1 MSTFI
6 KRNVKLYFRDK
17 SAVFFSLLAVFIIIG
32 LYALFLGDV
41 WLGELPQMDGAR
53 FLMDSWLIA
62 GLLAV
67 TSVTT
72 TLGAFG
78 IMVEDK
84 TKKIAKDFYSAPI
97 KRSRITAGY
106 LLSVF
111 IIGVI
116 MSVVALV
123 LSEVYV
129 ILNGGELLGALAA
142 LKVFG
147 VILLATL
154 SNTALMCFV
163 VSFFKS
169 QNAYT
174 TASTIIGTLI
184 GFIAGIYLPIG
195 NLPEAVQTV
204 VKVFPVSHAASL
216 MRQTVMS
223 APIDASFAGAPQQA
237 LDRFNSMMGVSYQFG
252 DFAVTPLMS
261 IAFLIVTGLLFYG
274 LAMMNMAKK
283 RAL

>member
-6 KRNVKLYFRDK
+6 KRNVKLFFRDK

-41 WLGELPQMDGAR
+41 WLSEFPDAVGAR
-53 FLMDSWLIA
+53 FLMDSWLIS

-78 IMVEDK
+78 IMVDDK

-97 KRSRITAGY
+97 KRSRITGGY

-116 MSVVALV
+116 MSIVALV
-123 LSEVYV
+123 ISEVYV
-129 ILNGGELLGALAA
+129 FMNGGDLLSIAAA
-142 LKVFG
+142 LKVLG
-147 VILLATL
+147 IILLSTL
-154 SNTALMCFV
+154 SGTALMCLI

-169 QNAYT
+169 QNAFT

-184 GFIAGIYLPIG
+184 GFVAGIYLPIG
-195 NLPEAVQTV
+195 TLPEAVQTI
-204 VKVFPVSHAASL
+204 VKVFPVSHSAAL
-216 MRQTVMS
+216 LRQVVMN
-223 APIDASFAGAPQQA
+223 APMDITFAGAPQQA
-237 LDRFNSMMGVSYQFG
+237 LDEFNSMLGVSYTFG
-252 DFAVTPLMS
+252 DLSVTPLMS
-261 IAFLIVTGLLFYG
+261 IAFLAVTAILFYG
-274 LAMMNMAKK
+274 LAMLNMSRK
-283 RAL
+283 RA

>member
-6 KRNVKLYFRDK
+6 KRNVKLFFRDK

-41 WLGELPQMDGAR
+41 WLSEFSEADGAR
-53 FLMDSWLIA
+53 FLMDSWLIS

-84 TKKIAKDFYSAPI
+84 SRNIAKDFYSAPI
-97 KRSRITAGY
+97 KKSSITGGY
-106 LLSVF
+106 LFSVF

-116 MSVVALV
+116 MSIIALV
-123 LSEVYV
+123 ISEVYV
-129 ILNGGELLGALAA
+129 LLNGGELLSAGAA

-147 VILLATL
+147 IIMLSTL
-154 SNTALMCFV
+154 SSTALMCLI

-169 QNAYT
+169 QNAFT

-195 NLPEAVQTV
+195 TLPEAVQTI
-204 VKVFPVSHAASL
+204 VKGFPVSHSAAL
-216 MRQTVMS
+216 LRQVVMN
-223 APIDASFAGAPQQA
+223 APMDVTFAGAPQQT
-237 LDRFNSMMGVSYQFG
+237 LDEFNSMLGVSYTFG
-252 DFAVTPLMS
+252 DFSVTPLMS
-261 IAFLIVTGLLFYG
+261 IAFLVITAILFYG
-274 LAMMNMAKK
+274 LAMLNMGKK
-283 RAL
+283 RV

>member
-1 MSTFI
+1 MTTFI
-6 KRNVKLYFRDK
+6 KRNLKLFFRDK
-17 SAVFFSLLAVFIIIG
+17 SAVFFSLLAVIIIIG

-41 WLGELPQMDGAR
+41 WLEDLSDVSGAR

-97 KRSRITAGY
+97 KRSSITGGY
-106 LLSVF
+106 LFSVV

-116 MSVVALV
+116 MSIVALV
-123 LSEVYV
+123 LSEIYV
-129 ILNGGELLGALAA
+129 VANGGLLIGAVAA
-142 LKVFG
+142 IKVFG
-147 VILLATL
+147 IILLATL
-154 SNTALMCFV
+154 SNTALMCFI

-169 QNAYT
+169 QNAYA

-184 GFIAGIYLPIG
+184 GFVAGIYLPIG

-204 VKVFPVSHAASL
+204 VKVFPISHAAVL
-216 MRQTVMS
+216 LRQVVMGV
-223 APIDASFAGAPQQA
+223 PIDVSFAGAPQEA
-237 LDRFNSMMGVSYQFG
+237 LDSFNSMLGISYKFG
-252 DFAVTPLMS
+252 DFTVTPLMS
-261 IAFLIVTGLLFYG
+261 IAYLVLTGALFYG
-274 LAMMNMAKK
+274 LAMMKMAKK
-283 RAL
+283 RV

>member
-6 KRNVKLYFRDK
+6 KRNVKLFFRDK

-41 WLGELPQMDGAR
+41 WLSEFPSVDGAR
-53 FLMDSWLIA
+53 FLIDSWLIA

-72 TLGAFG
+72 TLGAFC

-84 TKKIAKDFYSAPI
+84 SKKIAKDFYSAPI
-97 KRSRITAGY
+97 KRRSITGGY

-116 MSVVALV
+116 MSIVALV
-123 LSEVYV
+123 LSEIYV
-129 ILNGGELLGALAA
+129 LLNGGELLAAVAA

-147 VILLATL
+147 IILLATL
-154 SNTALMCFV
+154 SNTALMCFI

-169 QNAYT
+169 QNAYA

-195 NLPEAVQTV
+195 TLPEAVQTV
-204 VKVFPVSHAASL
+204 VKVFPVSHAAAL
-216 MRQTVMS
+216 FRQIVMD
-223 APIDASFAGAPQQA
+223 APIDASFTGVPQEA
-237 LDRFNSMMGVSYQFG
+237 LDGFNSMMGVSYQFG
-252 DFAVTPLMS
+252 DFTVTPLMS
-261 IAFLIVTGLLFYG
+261 IAFLVVTGILFYG
-274 LAMMNMAKK
+274 LAMMNMARKQV
-283 RAL
+283 

>member
-6 KRNVKLYFRDK
+6 KRNVKLFFRDK
-17 SAVFFSLLAVFIIIG
+17 SSVFFSLLAVFIIIG

-41 WLGELPQMDGAR
+41 WLSEFPEVDEAR

-78 IMVEDK
+78 IMVEDRA
-84 TKKIAKDFYSAPI
+84 KKIAKDFYSAPL
-97 KRSRITAGY
+97 KRSRITGGY

-116 MSVVALV
+116 MSVIALV

-129 ILNGGELLGALAA
+129 LANGGALMGAVAA

-147 VILLATL
+147 LILLATL
-154 SNTALMCFV
+154 SNTAFMCFI

-169 QNAYT
+169 QNAFA

-184 GFIAGIYLPIG
+184 GFVAGLYLPIG
-195 NLPEAVQTV
+195 TLPEAVQTV
-204 VKVFPVSHAASL
+204 VKLFPVSHAAAL
-216 MRQTVMS
+216 MRQVVMATPS
-223 APIDASFAGAPQQA
+223 DIVFAGAPQQA
-237 LDRFNSMMGVSYQFG
+237 LDGFNSMMGVSFKLG
-252 DFAVTPLMS
+252 ELTVTPLMS
-261 IAFLIVTGLLFYG
+261 IAFLAITGMLFYA
-274 LAMMNMAKK
+274 LAMVKMAKK
-283 RAL
+283 SA